1 MSLNKA
7 AWSSRR
13 QLWERCR
20 ARRPAPSPTEEGV
33 LRAAALLGLV
43 DSGGLIVLG
52 GGAGAMAQALHERS
66 DVSVVLLNPPAAIA
80 GWNDVT
86 PIYADALPFATG
98 VLRGA
103 ILDAETADRADSL
116 AAALRAG
123 GRLIA
128 PVSVPMPTGMR
139 ELARDAEQWV
149 AERVNDVDAAPISL
163 RRAEKQY

>member
-1 MSLNKA
+1 MCCTVHARTEPSALVA
-7 AWSSRR
+7 TIDRTVGGSIERGTLACPICDARYVIE
-13 QLWERCR
+13 QGGVVFAPELWERCR

-86 PIYADALPFATG
+86 PIYAECI
-98 VLRGA
+98 A
-103 ILDAETADRADSL
+103 IRH
-116 AAALRAG
+116 
-123 GRLIA
+123 
-128 PVSVPMPTGMR
+128 
-139 ELARDAEQWV
+139 
-149 AERVNDVDAAPISL
+149 
-163 RRAEKQY
+163 RRAPRGDTQCGDGRPS